1 MGSTAKSGGIIAQVR
16 LIHLSLQALAMRS
29 WVASTKTR
37 QMAGVRHRA
46 ESSNQE
52 QARMELG
59 PALFPSQSMEKSIL
73 LETLLTKKKEKLSKC
88 KFLQT
93 FLPIFYTQVEFRLD
107 ETLAICLQ
115 HISATILGRQLRHC
129 MGKDGRLWHTQ
140 THDRSLQTDLNCVW
154 QKLLELL
161 NKALIKCP
169 MAYGC

>member
-1 MGSTAKSGGIIAQVR
+1 MGSTAKSGGIIAQVG

-37 QMAGVRHRA
+37 QVAGVRHRA

-52 QARMELG
+52 QAWMKLG

-73 LETLLTKKKEKLSKC
+73 LETLLTKKKRKIIKC

-107 ETLAICLQ
+107 DTAHLPTAHFSNHLGKTAQTLY
-115 HISATILGRQLRHC
+115 
-129 MGKDGRLWHTQ
+129 GKGW
-140 THDRSLQTDLNCVW
+140 
-154 QKLLELL
+154 E
-161 NKALIKCP
+161 A
-169 MAYGC
+169 MAYTDT